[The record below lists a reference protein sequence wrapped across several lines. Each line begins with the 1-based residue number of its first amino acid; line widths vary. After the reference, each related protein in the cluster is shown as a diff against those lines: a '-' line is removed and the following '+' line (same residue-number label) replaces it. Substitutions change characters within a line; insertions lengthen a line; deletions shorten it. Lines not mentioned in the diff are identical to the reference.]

1 MAEHTPALADY
12 DIVIANISG
21 GKDSQAMLDLL
32 VERAREQEVVERVVA
47 IHADL
52 GRAEWAGTKEI
63 AERHAEAYGVRFVS
77 VTRPQ
82 GDLLEHIEKRGMFP
96 SASARYCTSDHKR
109 GQVAKAITSLVA
121 EKRDSG
127 ELGEPPRQARVLS
140 VMGIRAEESTAR
152 SRKPALQTDEHA
164 SSGRRLV
171 ETWLPILSWSETDVW
186 ERIRRSGVAYHHA
199 YDLNMRRL
207 SCCFCVLSSRRDLE
221 IAARHNPEL
230 AQEYR
235 QLEQKTGH
243 TIKADLSMEQ
253 IIVAA
258 NGPLQPLYEQQTLFD
273 EPGVDAADIPDR
285 ST

>member
-32 VERAREQEVVERVVA
+32 VERAREQEVVERIVA
-47 IHADL
+47 VHADL
-52 GRAEWAGTKEI
+52 GRVEWAGTKEI
-63 AERHAEAYGVRFVS
+63 AEHHAESYGVRFVS
-77 VTRPQ
+77 VARPQ
-82 GDLLEHIEKRGMFP
+82 GDLLAHIEERGMFP

-109 GQVAKAITSLVA
+109 GQVAKVITSLVA

-127 ELGEPPRQARVLS
+127 ELGDPPRQARVLS
-140 VMGIRAEESTAR
+140 VMGIRADESTAR
-152 SRKPALQTDEHA
+152 SRKPALDEDEHA
-164 SSGRRLV
+164 SSSRRLV
-171 ETWLPILSWSETDVW
+171 QTWLPILSWSEREVW

-253 IIVAA
+253 IIAAA
-258 NGPLQPLYEQQTLFD
+258 NGAGEPLYEQQALFD
-273 EPGVDAADIPDR
+273 EPCVDAADIPER